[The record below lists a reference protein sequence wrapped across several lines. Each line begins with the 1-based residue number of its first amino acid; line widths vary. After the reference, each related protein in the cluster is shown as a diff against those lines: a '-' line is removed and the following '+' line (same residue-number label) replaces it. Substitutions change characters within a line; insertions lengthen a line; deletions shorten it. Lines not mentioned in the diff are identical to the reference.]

1 MNIGIEEIRYFL
13 GLCHVELP
21 CEEKRA
27 TVSEKDSYRH
37 MCCFKVIDTEVF
49 LVSFISLFL
58 FIYFMLSCM
67 VVVGLLYCRL
77 CIVVG

>member
-49 LVSFISLFL
+49 LVIFYFFISFYLFYV
-58 FIYFMLSCM
+58 IMYGGCRS
-67 VVVGLLYCRL
+67 VVL
-77 CIVVG
+77 

>member
-27 TVSEKDSYRH
+27 KFLRKTLTV

-49 LVSFISLFL
+49 LVIFYFFISFYLFL
-58 FIYFMLSCM
+58 GYHVWWL
-67 VVVGLLYCRL
+67 
-77 CIVVG
+77 